1 MKKQIKDRVKN
12 NIIGTDDEKTVLE
25 ITNSLKKIDQLPLFT
40 PDLEWFEVMA
50 FESKAIIKKRFRK
63 DLTIFLLIAAIIITG
78 VIVTLF
84 QMPIIFFVIQIM
96 VIVFVAV
103 YSGTLATKKVE
114 DV

>member
-1 MKKQIKDRVKN
+1 MKKQRTNGN
-12 NIIGTDDEKTVLE
+12 NIIETDDDRTVLE

-40 PDLEWFEVMA
+40 PDLEWFEEMA
-50 FESKAIIKKRFRK
+50 FESKAIIKKKFRK
-63 DLTIFLLIAAIIITG
+63 DLTIFLLIAAIIITS

-96 VIVFVAV
+96 VIVFVAI
-103 YSGTLATKKVE
+103 YSGILVLKKVE